1 MDFLNQ
7 PIPDTCD
14 HVCPLCGH
22 MKSWTIPFFCR
33 ETGAVIRRETGYHW
47 RLCQVCGNGF
57 PSTEPTLAELQI
69 YWNENRIDS
78 AEAPVTEE
86 VWSCRLA
93 ASRLWAQRTYDFV
106 MPFVH
111 SDSRRFL
118 DVACGLGETV
128 ALFQEH
134 GWQAEGVDADPNAK
148 VFHERLGIRT
158 TIGQMENV
166 GTSSRFD
173 LVSIAH
179 AIYFITEPRRF
190 VQRVR
195 DSLDERGIVLVVL
208 SDFLSSMG
216 ANYPGYVHTWYP
228 TPCSL
233 AYLLEQEGFEVLGCR
248 RVKGSIM
255 MAARRGAV
263 APSHSH
269 SVRVYG
275 TYWAH
280 LSHGWRYQL
289 IGKPLLTTA
298 SLLKRLRRLA

>member
-1 MDFLNQ
+1 MSR
-7 PIPDTCD
+7 PISDTRD
-14 HVCPLCGH
+14 PVCPLCGH
-22 MKSWTIPFFCR
+22 MKSWTIPFVCR
-33 ETGAVIRRETGYHW
+33 ETGGVMRRNAGYHW

-57 PSTEPTLAELQI
+57 PSTEPTLADLQI
-69 YWNENRIDS
+69 YWNQNRIDS
-78 AEAPVTEE
+78 AEAPVTED
-86 VWSCRLA
+86 VWRYRLA
-93 ASRLWAQRTYDFV
+93 VSRLWAQHSYDFV

-148 VFHERLGIRT
+148 VFHERLGICT

-173 LVSIAH
+173 LISIAH

-195 DSLDERGIVLVVL
+195 DTLDEGGVFLIVL
-208 SDFLSSMG
+208 SDFLSSLG
-216 ANYPGYVHTWYP
+216 VNYPGYVHTWYP
-228 TPCSL
+228 TSHSL
-233 AYLLEQEGFEVLGCR
+233 VYLLEQEGFEVLGCC
-248 RVKGSIM
+248 RVKGSVM
-255 MAARRGAV
+255 VAARRGALG
-263 APSHSH
+263 HSH
-269 SVRVYG
+269 AHPFRVYG

-289 IGKPLLTTA
+289 IGKPLLTAA
-298 SLLKRLRRLA
+298 SLLKRLRSVD